1 MELSQ
6 NIISKTIFQFHLD
19 DFILEKHYEH
29 IELVE
34 LKKDTIILHQ
44 DEYADYFYIFLE
56 GKIRIYQISSNGKMI
71 ILYTTEQPEILG
83 ELELISKHPILSY
96 VDLVKDSKL
105 IRIPI
110 TYCRNV
116 MLKDIHFL
124 SRISFN
130 LAQSLYRI
138 ERNSVINLSLNLEDR
153 VSSYILS
160 IEQNGYFEINL
171 KELSDILGT
180 TYRHLLRILKKFKEM
195 NIISSNGNVYHIE
208 DKEKLSN
215 HNLDNF
221 IL

>member
-1 MELSQ
+1 M
-6 NIISKTIFQFHLD
+6 
-19 DFILEKHYEH
+19 
-29 IELVE
+29 
-34 LKKDTIILHQ
+34 
-44 DEYADYFYIFLE
+44 
-56 GKIRIYQISSNGKMI
+56 
-71 ILYTTEQPEILG
+71 
-83 ELELISKHPILSY
+83 
-96 VDLVKDSKL
+96 
-105 IRIPI
+105 
-110 TYCRNV
+110 
-116 MLKDIHFL
+116 
-124 SRISFN
+124 
-130 LAQSLYRI
+130 
-138 ERNSVINLSLNLEDR
+138 INLSLNLEDR